1 MRQGLLPL
9 SMLLLAMAPR
19 AGFAQPGP
27 DRDSLVVWGAIERL
41 YSSHRLLVRADD
53 DRLYTVRAAGTP
65 VELSGGDL
73 GRWDDLRRGLHVDV
87 YGTARDDQ
95 TVDASYIRLTGGS
108 PRDRSYRDEAHD
120 RYRDDASRDEPTR
133 ARRIPVPDN
142 SVEILGAVTSV
153 DRDRE
158 SIRLD
163 TRRGLRRVE
172 LFDDTIL
179 RTDSG
184 DRLSLADVQTG
195 DELAVLGQ
203 DRGDRLVADR
213 VTLLGPSRRAY
224 SEGSRG
230 SLRPGAGTHVIT
242 GTVRGSTYY
251 LSRRITVRTPD
262 GDVKVDVDRD
272 TPIEELGDRISVHE
286 LEPGDHIRVYGD
298 WSGTDRFAA
307 RRIEVTPTRAVRTL
321 TRSYRATTSSESLPV
336 VTVLGQLVSFDENR
350 DRMRLST
357 RQGDRIVV
365 ANGLPAYVHG
375 AKVSRRNFQ
384 AGDRVRAWGYWNGQ
398 EILATR
404 VELAY

>member
-1 MRQGLLPL
+1 MRQRLLTL
-9 SMLLLAMAPR
+9 TLLLFTMAPG
-19 AGFAQPGP
+19 AGMAQPGS
-27 DRDSLVVWGAIERL
+27 DRGSLVVWGTIERL

-53 DRLYTVRAAGTP
+53 DRLYTIRAAGTP

-87 YGTARDDQ
+87 YGTALDDQ

-108 PRDRSYRDEAHD
+108 PRDRSYRDETRD
-120 RYRDDASRDEPTR
+120 RYRDDASWDEPAR
-133 ARRIPVPDN
+133 VRRIPAPDN
-142 SVEILGAVTSV
+142 SVEILGTVTSV

-158 SIRLD
+158 SIRLE

-184 DRLSLADVQTG
+184 DRLSLADVQPG
-195 DELAVLGQ
+195 DELSVLGQ

-213 VTLLGPSRRAY
+213 VTLLGPSGRAY
-224 SEGSRG
+224 TERSQGPF
-230 SLRPGAGTHVIT
+230 RPDTTAHVIAGTI
-242 GTVRGSTYY
+242 RGSTYY

-262 GDVKVDVDRD
+262 GDVKVEVGRD

-286 LEPGDHIRVYGD
+286 LESGDHVRVYGD
-298 WSGTDRFAA
+298 WSGTDRFVA
-307 RRIEVTPTRAVRTL
+307 RRIEVTPTRAVRTI
-321 TRSYRATTSSESLPV
+321 TRSYRATTTTEPLPV
-336 VTVLGQLVSFDENR
+336 VTVLGQLVSFDEKR

-357 RQGDRIVV
+357 SRGDRIVV

-375 AKVSRRNFQ
+375 TKVSRRDFQ
-384 AGDRVRAWGYWNGQ
+384 VGDRVRAWGYWNGQ